1 MPAAA
6 PPWRAQMR
14 QALNTGSAF
23 PQSVVRQE
31 YRASI
36 DNSRQDRVS
45 PSCRCHT
52 ISEATPHRSLLCVVV
67 SIRWKAHLCK
77 PETEHFSP
85 AAELG
90 IGLCPARAALPAEV
104 QLSWPAQYFGRVQN
118 CWDLCSCLQSAQ
130 SSSCCIQA
138 RVYIFEHSHASSY
151 LLTIHLHAGSGSTIP
166 IHAPKPR

>member
-14 QALNTGSAF
+14 QALNTGSVL
-23 PQSVVRQE
+23 PQSAVRQE

-45 PSCRCHT
+45 PTCRFHT
-52 ISEATPHRSLLCVVV
+52 ILEATPHRSLLCAAV

-77 PETEHFSP
+77 PETEHSSP

-90 IGLCPARAALPAEV
+90 IGLRPARAALPAEV
-104 QLSWPAQYFGRVQN
+104 QLSWPARCPGRALN
-118 CWDLCSCLQSAQ
+118 CWDPGSCLQNAQ

-138 RVYIFEHSHASSY
+138 RAYILEHSHARSY
-151 LLTIHLHAGSGSTIP
+151 LRRIYQSKVVLSVCHCARRWT
-166 IHAPKPR
+166 